1 MSWHIT
7 AISDRILSLA
17 ALAATVALVWG
28 AAAMITTQYKIR
40 QVFVEVETEKRID
53 RELQDD
59 ASKLN
64 IDLAR
69 AGLPAAVNARAG
81 ASGFSNADLDR
92 TVMIGVPKQ
101 RLDRDQMEV
110 FIK

>member
-1 MSWHIT
+1 MSWHLT

-17 ALAATVALVWG
+17 AFVATVALISG

-40 QVFVEVETEKRID
+40 QVFAEVETEKRID

-59 ASKLN
+59 ASQLN

-69 AGLPAAVNARAG
+69 AGLPAAVSAKAG
-81 ASGFSNADLDR
+81 KMGFSTAEWDR
-92 TVMIGVPKQ
+92 TVMVEVPKE
-101 RLDRDQMEV
+101 RLDQDQMEV